1 MARITKLELQQINAR
16 LAAENEALRAEL
28 SKLRN
33 DAAIQRAERRQA
45 PDASERRQAPNVS
58 EPRQAP
64 NVSQPRQ
71 APNVSERCAKL
82 EALKAFATKFHC
94 TARLRDGVIE
104 LYSKKRGCW
113 VTVPE
118 GAQP

>member
-1 MARITKLELQQINAR
+1 MARITKIELQQTNAR

-45 PDASERRQAPNVS
+45 PDVSER
-58 EPRQAP
+58 
-64 NVSQPRQ
+64 RQ

-82 EALKAFATKFHC
+82 EALKHFAIKFRC
-94 TARLRDGVIE
+94 SARLRDGVIE
-104 LYSKKRGCW
+104 LYSRKRGCW
-113 VTVPE
+113 VAVPE

>member
-45 PDASERRQAPNVS
+45 PDASERRQSPDA
-58 EPRQAP
+58 
-64 NVSQPRQ
+64 
-71 APNVSERCAKL
+71 SERCAKL
-82 EALKAFATKFHC
+82 EALKAFATKFRC

>member
-1 MARITKLELQQINAR
+1 MARITKIELQQINAR

-45 PDASERRQAPNVS
+45 PDVSERRQAPD
-58 EPRQAP
+58 
-64 NVSQPRQ
+64 
-71 APNVSERCAKL
+71 VSERCAKL
-82 EALKAFATKFHC
+82 EALKAFATKFRC
-94 TARLRDGVIE
+94 SARLRDGVIE
-104 LYSKKRGCW
+104 LYSKRRGCW

>member
-1 MARITKLELQQINAR
+1 MARITKTELQQINAR

-33 DAAIQRAERRQA
+33 DAVIQRAERRQA
-45 PDASERRQAPNVS
+45 PDVSERRT
-58 EPRQAP
+58 
-64 NVSQPRQ
+64 
-71 APNVSERCAKL
+71 KL
-82 EALKAFATKFHC
+82 EALKAFATKFRC
-94 TARLRDGVIE
+94 SARLRDGVIE
-104 LYSKKRGCW
+104 LYSKRRGCW

>member
-1 MARITKLELQQINAR
+1 MARITKIELQQINAR

-45 PDASERRQAPNVS
+45 PDVSERRT
-58 EPRQAP
+58 
-64 NVSQPRQ
+64 
-71 APNVSERCAKL
+71 KL
-82 EALKAFATKFHC
+82 EALKAFATKFRC
-94 TARLRDGVIE
+94 SARLRDGVIE
-104 LYSKKRGCW
+104 LYSKRRGCW